1 MKLRSLLFVPA
12 DSERKL
18 AKGASSGADV
28 LILDLEDSVGHD
40 RKPAARDI
48 TRAYLQ
54 SQQQAASRPRLY
66 VRINSLETP
75 YWGDDLAGI
84 MPGRPDGIMLPKP
97 RHGEDVNRLSVALTH
112 AEEKSGT
119 KAGFTRII
127 PIATEVPIS
136 LLNMAS
142 YIGASSRLEGL
153 TWGAEDLSAEIG
165 AHTNR
170 ETDGTY
176 TSPFRLARDL
186 TLMTAVA
193 AGLAPIDTVY
203 ANFRDGAGFE
213 RECHRAAR
221 DGFTAK
227 MAIHPD
233 QVAPINAAFS
243 PAQEE
248 VDLARRIVAAFE
260 RDGGVGTV
268 GIDGKMFDIPHL
280 KRARKVLALHEAF
293 RDRD

>member
-1 MKLRSLLFVPA
+1 MRSLLFVPG

-18 AKGASSGADV
+18 AKGASCGADV

-40 RKPAARDI
+40 RKPAAREI
-48 TRAYLQ
+48 TRAYLEG
-54 SQQQAASRPRLY
+54 RPPGARRVRLY

-75 YWGDDLAGI
+75 YWGDDLAGV

-97 RHGEDVNRLSVALTH
+97 RHGEDVHQLSVALTH
-112 AEEKSGT
+112 AEVAVGQSTGT
-119 KAGFTRII
+119 TRII
-127 PIATEVPIS
+127 PIATEVPVS

-142 YIGASSRLEGL
+142 YVGASSRLEGL
-153 TWGAEDLSAEIG
+153 TWGAEDLAAEIG
-165 AHTNR
+165 SHTNR
-170 ETDGTY
+170 EADGTY

-193 AGLAPIDTVY
+193 AGVAPVDTVY
-203 ANFRDGAGFE
+203 PNFRDGAGFE
-213 RECHRAAR
+213 RECARAAR

-243 PAQEE
+243 PSAAEVERAELIVQLFAQHPGAGVVSHNGEMLDKPHLTRAQR
-248 VDLARRIVAAFE
+248 VLARA
-260 RDGGVGTV
+260 
-268 GIDGKMFDIPHL
+268 GKAP
-280 KRARKVLALHEAF
+280 ATA
-293 RDRD
+293 

>member
-1 MKLRSLLFVPA
+1 MRSLLFVPG

-28 LILDLEDSVGHD
+28 LILDLEDSVGHE

-75 YWGDDLAGI
+75 YWGDDLAGV

-119 KAGFTRII
+119 KAGVTRII

-193 AGLAPIDTVY
+193 AGLVPIDTVY
-203 ANFRDGAGFE
+203 ANFRDMAGFV
-213 RECHRAAR
+213 RECERAAR

-243 PAQEE
+243 PSAAEVERSELIVRLFADNPGAGVVAHNGEMLDKPHLTRAQR
-248 VDLARRIVAAFE
+248 VLARAGKAAA
-260 RDGGVGTV
+260 TT
-268 GIDGKMFDIPHL
+268 
-280 KRARKVLALHEAF
+280 
-293 RDRD
+293 

>member
-1 MKLRSLLFVPA
+1 MRSLLFVPG

-112 AEEKSGT
+112 AEEKAGT
-119 KAGFTRII
+119 KAGSTRII

-136 LLNMAS
+136 LLNMAT

-170 ETDGTY
+170 EPDGTY

-193 AGLAPIDTVY
+193 AGLVPIDTVY

-213 RECHRAAR
+213 RECQRAAR

-243 PAQEE
+243 PSAAEIERSELIVRLFAENPGVGVVAHNGEMLDKPHLTRAQR
-248 VDLARRIVAAFE
+248 VLARAGKSAA
-260 RDGGVGTV
+260 
-268 GIDGKMFDIPHL
+268 I
-280 KRARKVLALHEAF
+280 A
-293 RDRD
+293 

>member
-1 MKLRSLLFVPA
+1 MRSLLFVPG

-18 AKGASSGADV
+18 GKGAASGADV

-48 TRAYLQ
+48 TRAYLEAQRQ
-54 SQQQAASRPRLY
+54 SVGRPRLY
-66 VRINSLETP
+66 VRINGLETP
-75 YWGDDLAGI
+75 CWGDDLAGV

-112 AEEKSGT
+112 AEET
-119 KAGFTRII
+119 AGIRTGSTRII

-142 YIGASSRLEGL
+142 YIGSSSRLEGL

-165 AHTNR
+165 AHTTR
-170 ETDGTY
+170 EADGTY

-193 AGLAPIDTVY
+193 AGLAPIDTVFP
-203 ANFRDGAGFE
+203 NFRDAAGFE
-213 RECHRAAR
+213 RECQRAAR

-233 QVAPINAAFS
+233 QVAAINAAFS
-243 PAQEE
+243 PSAAELERSELIVRLFAENPGAGVVSHNGEMLDKPHLTRAQR
-248 VDLARRIVAAFE
+248 VLARAGKPAA
-260 RDGGVGTV
+260 T
-268 GIDGKMFDIPHL
+268 
-280 KRARKVLALHEAF
+280 A
-293 RDRD
+293 